1 PTPYN
6 TPMLTRTRRLLT
18 PALAAWTLLWLTL
31 GDRTGFLALLN
42 AFTFWGLVASL
53 PGAII
58 SGRRP
63 GGHWARLAALLSLFG
78 LTTRYRRILFP
89 TPQSP
94 IPNPQSLRVLTFN
107 LLKTD
112 RDLAPVFAMLD
123 REDPD
128 IVCFQE
134 VTPILAARLEA
145 GLAERFPFRHW
156 QPYAPTRM
164 GLGIA
169 SRLPFAITDLFA
181 HPGLEPFALGAT
193 VITPAGPLQIYAVQ
207 LVSPTNEVRCL
218 GLTPLL
224 RLRTQQARRLFA
236 ALDAA
241 PHPALAVGDWNTT
254 EGSDIYREAARRFT
268 DAWTT
273 GGQPLWRGPSAWPGT
288 WPTTAN
294 PFADVPIPPLL
305 RLDYCFLS
313 RTPTLTAT
321 HIHVVRDRL
330 GSDHCPVVVELGIGD

>member
-1 PTPYN
+1 
-6 TPMLTRTRRLLT
+6 MLTRTRRLLT

-42 AFTFWGLVASL
+42 AFTFWGLLSSL
-53 PGAII
+53 PGAIF
-58 SGRRP
+58 SGPHR
-63 GGHWARLAALLSLFG
+63 GGGWARLAALLSLLG
-78 LTTRYRRILFP
+78 LTTRYRRILL
-89 TPQSP
+89 
-94 IPNPQSLRVLTFN
+94 PNPKSTIQNPKSLRLLTFN

-145 GLAERFPFRHW
+145 GLAQRYPFRHW

-164 GLGIA
+164 GLGMA
-169 SRLPFAITDLFA
+169 ARLPFAITHLFA
-181 HPGLEPFALGAT
+181 HPGLEPFALGALL
-193 VITPAGPLQIYAVQ
+193 ITPAGPLQIYTVQ
-207 LVSPTNEVRCL
+207 LVSPTNEVRGL

-224 RLRTQQARRLFA
+224 RLRTQQARRVFD
-236 ALDAA
+236 ALDAS
-241 PHPALAVGDWNTT
+241 PHPALAVGDWNSA
-254 EGSDIYREAARRFT
+254 EGSDIYREAAGRFT

-273 GGQPLWRGPSAWPGT
+273 GGQPIWRGPSGWPGT

-294 PFADVPIPPLL
+294 PFADIPIPPLL
-305 RLDYCFLS
+305 RLDYCFL
-313 RTPTLTAT
+313 TPTLIAT
-321 HIHVVRDRL
+321 HVHVVRDRL
-330 GSDHCPVVVELGIGD
+330 GSDHCPVVIDFLATQQFAI